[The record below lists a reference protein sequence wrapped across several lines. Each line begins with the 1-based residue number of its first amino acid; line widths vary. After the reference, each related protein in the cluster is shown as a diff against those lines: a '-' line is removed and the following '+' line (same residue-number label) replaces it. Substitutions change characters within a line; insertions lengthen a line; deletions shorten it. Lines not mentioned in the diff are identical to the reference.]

1 MKRNELTPWPA
12 GGDPRPLRWLVI
24 TAISILLA
32 EILMM
37 FLLAVLPPLTQW
49 LEALLDGIVLTVLI
63 IPVLY
68 LSLFRPMTLLI
79 AERRRAEEALKLREE
94 RFRSLVQASVDAI
107 VSASGAGNVIT
118 WNRGAQR
125 IFGYTEAEAVGRP
138 LTFLMPERYWDAHV
152 KGLARFQSTGVGQ
165 VIGKTVEL
173 HGRRKD
179 GSEFPLEL
187 TLSTASAGKEM
198 FFSGII
204 HDITERKLAEERLR
218 NSEALFQSLVE
229 TLPQNVFRK
238 DLSGRFTFANQ
249 RFCQSLGRP
258 KADILGKT
266 DFDFF
271 PPALAEKYQND
282 DRRIIATGKLFETV
296 EEHQPPDGQK
306 LFVQVSK
313 TPLYDPHGQ
322 AIGVQGIFWD
332 VTERVRAE
340 EQIRAQAR
348 LLDLAQ
354 DAIVVRDLEGRI
366 QYANQAAERLS
377 GWKLAEAFGRKATDL
392 AYQDAAA
399 FEAAQKQLLEK
410 GAWSGEWHLVAKD
423 GKEFIV
429 FSRWTL
435 LRDEA
440 GQPKSVL
447 AISTDITEQKKLA
460 AQFLRVQRLEGIGTL
475 ASGIAHDLNNILTP
489 ILMSATMLRWEQSE
503 AEIEKTL
510 AILESNARRGADIV
524 RQLLTFG
531 RGVEGERVVVQLKH
545 LIKDMVKI
553 VRETFPKTITVA
565 AKAPDGLW
573 PVLGDATQLHQVLL
587 NLCVNARDA
596 MPAGGHL
603 SLTAE
608 NAPLEAA
615 DADTPPEA
623 KAGPYVR
630 LQVTDNGQGIAPEI
644 SEKIFDPFFTT
655 KAVGKG
661 TGLGLSTVLG
671 IVQSHGGFIYV
682 RSEVGR
688 GSTFE
693 VYLPA
698 TPEAEAPA
706 TATAPVEL
714 KRGQGE
720 LILLVDDEA
729 RIREIS
735 QMLLEDSGYRVV
747 CAADGIEA
755 LTLFAQQRHS
765 INLVLTDLMM
775 PLLDG
780 LSLVRG
786 LKKMDPQVKVI
797 VASGIGSSSTLQTK
811 LSELEALGV
820 TSILAKPVSV
830 DKLLN
835 ALHDMLRGSE

>member
-1 MKRNELTPWPA
+1 MNELTPGPA
-12 GGDPRPLRWLVI
+12 GGDRTPLRLLVI

-32 EILMM
+32 EILIM
-37 FLLAVLPPLTQW
+37 FLLAVFHPLTQRM
-49 LEALLDGIVLTVLI
+49 EALLDGIVLTVLI
-63 IPVLY
+63 VPILY
-68 LSLFRPMTLLI
+68 FSLFRPMTLLI
-79 AERRRAEEALKLREE
+79 AERRRAEEALQQAHHELERRVEE
-94 RFRSLVQASVDAI
+94 RTGQLANANAALQAQIAE
-107 VSASGAGNVIT
+107 
-118 WNRGAQR
+118 RKR
-125 IFGYTEAEAVGRP
+125 AEAR
-138 LTFLMPERYWDAHV
+138 
-152 KGLARFQSTGVGQ
+152 
-165 VIGKTVEL
+165 
-173 HGRRKD
+173 
-179 GSEFPLEL
+179 
-187 TLSTASAGKEM
+187 
-198 FFSGII
+198 
-204 HDITERKLAEERLR
+204 LAE
-218 NSEALFQSLVE
+218 SEALAQSLVE

-282 DRRIIATGKLFETV
+282 DRRVIAAGKLFETV

-306 LFVQVSK
+306 LFVQVTK
-313 TPLYDPHGQ
+313 TPLYDTHGQ

-332 VTERVRAE
+332 VTERMRAE

-354 DAIVVRDLEGRI
+354 DAIVVRDLEGRL

-377 GWKLAEAFGRKATDL
+377 GWKAAEAFGRKATDL
-392 AYQDAAA
+392 VHQDAAA
-399 FEAAQKQLLEK
+399 FEAAQKQLLET
-410 GAWSGEWHLVAKD
+410 GAWSGELRLVAKD

-447 AISTDITEQKKLA
+447 AISTDIGEQKKLE

-475 ASGIAHDLNNILTP
+475 AGGIAHDLNNILSP
-489 ILMSATMLRWEQSE
+489 ILMSAAMLRLEQSE
-503 AEIEKTL
+503 AEIEQTL
-510 AILESNARRGADIV
+510 TILERSARRGAEIV

-531 RGVEGERVVVQLKH
+531 RGVEGERVAVQLKH
-545 LIKDMVKI
+545 LIKDMVKM
-553 VRETFPKTITVA
+553 VRETFPKTITVS

-603 SLTAE
+603 SLTAQ

-615 DADTPPEA
+615 DAGTPPEA

-644 SEKIFDPFFTT
+644 IEKIFDPFFTT
-655 KAVGKG
+655 KAFGKG
-661 TGLGLSTVLG
+661 SGLGLSTVLG
-671 IVQSHGGFIYV
+671 IVQSHGGFLHV
-682 RSEVGR
+682 RSEVGQ

-698 TPEAEAPA
+698 TPEAEALA
-706 TATAPVEL
+706 AATAPVEL

-729 RIREIS
+729 RIRELS
-735 QMLLEDSGYRVV
+735 QMLLEEYGYRVV
-747 CAADGIEA
+747 GAADGIEA

-765 INLVLTDLMM
+765 INLVLTDLLM

-820 TSILAKPVSV
+820 TTILAKPVSV